1 MAGVGYHGGGLA
13 PRARACDL
21 RRVHPILFRIGS
33 YPVSSYGVALMIAFA
48 VGIAIARRRAIT
60 AGIDE
65 DRVIDACM
73 IALVTSLVGA
83 RALWVATHPDLFRP
97 PQGSWVDAVNPFRS
111 GRIGLAGLSVL
122 GGLGLATVSSL
133 AYLRLRG
140 MPVLRTADV
149 LAPSV
154 ALGEGITRIGCFL
167 NGCCYGLPCDLPW
180 CLRFPEASGAGQT
193 FPGVAVHPTQLYAS
207 ALGFATFAAL
217 SALLSRKP
225 FDGAVFFALL
235 ALGGLARAALEI
247 LRYSEASVIWLRVG
261 ATAVSSNQLISLAMA
276 AIGVA
281 GWMVCSRSAA
291 ARADGAPAR

>member
-1 MAGVGYHGGGLA
+1 
-13 PRARACDL
+13 
-21 RRVHPILFRIGS
+21 VHPILFRIGS
-33 YPVSSYGVALMIAFA
+33 YEVSSYGVALMLAFG
-48 VGIAIARRRAIT
+48 VGIALARRRASA
-60 AGIDE
+60 AGLDE

-83 RALWVATHPDLFRP
+83 RALWVATHLDLFRP
-97 PQGSWVDAVNPFRS
+97 PHGSWLDAVSPYHA

-122 GGLGLATVSSL
+122 GGVVLATVSSL
-133 AYLRLRG
+133 AYLRARG

-167 NGCCYGLPCDLPW
+167 NGCCYGLPCELPW
-180 CLRFPEASGAGQT
+180 CLRFPDASGAGQT
-193 FPGVAVHPTQLYAS
+193 FPDLALHPTQLYAS

-235 ALGGLARAALEI
+235 ALGGVTRAALEI
-247 LRYSEASVIWLRVG
+247 LRYSESSVIWLRIG

-281 GWMVCSRSAA
+281 GWIWCARGAA
-291 ARADGAPAR
+291 AGESGAAVH